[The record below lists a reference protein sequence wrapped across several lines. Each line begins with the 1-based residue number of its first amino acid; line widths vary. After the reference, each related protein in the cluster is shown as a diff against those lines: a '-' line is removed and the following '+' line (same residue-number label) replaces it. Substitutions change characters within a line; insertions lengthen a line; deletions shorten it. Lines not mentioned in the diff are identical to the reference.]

1 MPDIKISDLTAAASA
16 SGSMQLEVNDSGTS
30 KRITVDQIK
39 DFALPDGAVTT
50 AKLADASVTAIK
62 LANSAVD
69 LASAKVTGVLG
80 VSNGGTGS
88 STADGAKV
96 ALNVITGLT
105 GSLRIPAGTTA
116 QRDGSPSVGFLR
128 YNSTLGQFEG
138 FGASG
143 WGAIGGGSGGAVNDI
158 FYENSKTLSSSYS
171 ITSGK
176 NAMTTGDITIASGV
190 TVTVPSG
197 SRWVIL

>member
-39 DFALPDGAVTT
+39 DFSLPDGAVTT

-88 STADGAKV
+88 NTADGARV

-143 WGAIGGGSGGAVNDI
+143 WGAIGGGGGAVNDF
-158 FYENSKTLSSSYS
+158 FYENSKTLSASYS

-176 NAMTTGDITIASGV
+176 NAMTTGDIVLASGV